1 MSGQRGRDV
10 LIKISDSAMPETF
23 TTVAGIRTSSFDLE
37 QKSVDATSMDS
48 PGGWRELL
56 GDAGLRSM
64 RVRGRGLFKDAASD
78 ARLRAVFL
86 SGELCS
92 FKLCVPGFG
101 DFTGLFQ
108 IAQLGWAA
116 SFDGEATFS
125 IDLQSAGQITFEAS
139 A

>member
-1 MSGQRGRDV
+1 MSGQKGRDV
-10 LIKISDSAMPETF
+10 LIKISDGGAPEAF
-23 TTVAGIRTSSFDLE
+23 TTVAGIRTSSFDLK

-56 GDAGLRSM
+56 GGAGLRSM

-86 SGELCS
+86 SGELCG
-92 FKLCVPGFG
+92 FKLCVPDFG
-101 DFTGLFQ
+101 DFTGPFQ
-108 IAQLGWAA
+108 IAQLGWAGT
-116 SFDGEATFS
+116 FDGEATFS
-125 IDLQSAGQITFEAS
+125 IDLRSAGQVTFEES